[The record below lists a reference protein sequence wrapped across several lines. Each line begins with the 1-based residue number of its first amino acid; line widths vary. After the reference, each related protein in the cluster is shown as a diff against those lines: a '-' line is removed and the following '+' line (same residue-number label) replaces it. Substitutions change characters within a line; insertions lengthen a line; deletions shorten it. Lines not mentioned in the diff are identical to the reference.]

1 MSTFVRSQI
10 DQVKSE
16 TVTVDVDGNMKT
28 HGIYQAQDPN
38 PPVNMSFVVTF
49 KKSERSGKI
58 TSTMYR
64 GRGAL
69 PNASFP
75 VIVFHTTDQ
84 TVIWHYTPDD
94 EGKERRDADYN
105 FLDHLFVKA
114 CPNLEQQNK
123 SNVH

>member
-16 TVTVDVDGNMKT
+16 TVNIDIGADRKT
-28 HGIYQAQDPN
+28 QGMYKSKNPN
-38 PPVNMSFVVTF
+38 PPVNMDFVVSF
-49 KKSERSGKI
+49 RKDDRRGKV
-58 TSTMYR
+58 TSTL
-64 GRGAL
+64 GAAWDL
-69 PNASFP
+69 PDASFP
-75 VIVFHTTDQ
+75 VIVFYTTHQ
-84 TVIWHYTPDD
+84 TTIWFYTPDD

-114 CPNLEQQNK
+114 CPNLEQQDK